1 MKNVNPIKFL
11 RPEVRQFK
19 PYTPSQTLEQISKEI
34 GIPVK
39 NLIKLDTGENP
50 YIESYQNKDLI
61 KKIRLYSYPDPLSSD
76 LRIKLSGYTGFST
89 DSIICGNGSDEL
101 IDLIIRAFVAP
112 GEEIIINP
120 PTFPMYEFSAQ
131 LSGAKV
137 KAILRNTDFSID
149 PGKVI
154 KTIGKKT
161 KLIFIESPGNP
172 TGTIIPEETFEE
184 IIRSGVMVI
193 ADEAYFEYCGKTVLP
208 LLKKYPNLIVVRTL
222 SKWAG
227 IAGLRVGYAVARP
240 EIIQV
245 LLAIKQPY
253 NVSSVGQAFACYMLD
268 NRKKV
273 LDELKKITAFRDGMY
288 RMLSRFREL
297 IVFPSEG
304 SYVVVKPKSESQKLY
319 LFLRKNGILVK
330 KINQPLLENTFRINV
345 AKQKEINKVEQ
356 VLTDYYLK

>member
-1 MKNVNPIKFL
+1 MKNINPIKFL
-11 RPEVRQFK
+11 RPEVRKFK
-19 PYTPSQTLEQISKEI
+19 SYTPSQTLEQISKET

-50 YIESYQNKDLI
+50 YIEEFQNKDLI

-76 LRIKLSGYTGFST
+76 LRNKLSEYTGFST

-101 IDLIIRAFVAP
+101 IDLLIRAFVAP

-154 KTIGKKT
+154 KSIGKKT
-161 KLIFIESPGNP
+161 KLVFIESPGNL
-172 TGTIIPEETFEE
+172 TGTIIPLETFEKT
-184 IIRSGVMVI
+184 IRSGVMVV

-208 LLKKYPNLIVVRTL
+208 LLSKYPNLIVIRTL

-240 EIIQV
+240 EIIKV
-245 LLAIKQPY
+245 LLSIKQPY
-253 NVSSVGQAFACYMLD
+253 NVSSIGQVFSCYMLD

-273 LDELKKITAFRDGMY
+273 LAELKKITAFRDAMF
-288 RMLSRFREL
+288 RMLSRFKEL

-304 SYVVVKPKSESQKLY
+304 SYVVVKPKSESEKLY
-319 LFLRKNGILVK
+319 LFLRNNGILVK
-330 KINQPLLENTFRINV
+330 KINQPLLENCFRINV
-345 AKQKEINKVEQ
+345 ARQKEINRMDQ

>member
-1 MKNVNPIKFL
+1 MNSIDPIKLL
-11 RPEVRQFK
+11 RPEVRKFK
-19 PYTPSQTLEQISKEI
+19 PYTPSQTLEQISKET

-50 YIESYQNKDLI
+50 YIENYQNKELI
-61 KKIRLYSYPDPLSSD
+61 RKIRLYSYPDPLSSD
-76 LRIKLSGYTGFST
+76 LRNKLSEYTGFSA

-101 IDLIIRAFVAP
+101 IDLLIRAFVAP

-154 KTIGKKT
+154 KSIGKKT
-161 KLIFIESPGNP
+161 KLVFIESPGNP
-172 TGTIIPEETFEE
+172 TGTIIPLETFEK
-184 IIRSGVMVI
+184 IIRSGVMVV

-208 LLKKYPNLIVVRTL
+208 LLSKYPNLIVIRTL

-240 EIIQV
+240 EIIKV
-245 LLAIKQPY
+245 LLSIKQPY
-253 NVSSVGQAFACYMLD
+253 NVSSIGQVFSCYMLD

-273 LDELKKITAFRDGMY
+273 LAELKKITAFRDAMF
-288 RMLSRFREL
+288 RMLSRFKEL

-304 SYVVVKPKSESQKLY
+304 SYVVVKPKNEPEKLY

-330 KINQPLLENTFRINV
+330 KINQPLLENCFRINV
-345 AKQKEINKVEQ
+345 ARQKEINRMDQ
-356 VLTDYYLK
+356 VLTDYFLK